1 MRMPRER
8 VPLFKIKVAYEGKDE
23 VYDDP
28 QSTAPIINP
37 KNILV
42 IFDDKDLI
50 EPLKNSLRALS
61 VESKSLKTLS
71 PTITDLP
78 SASLKD
84 LL

>member
-28 QSTAPIINP
+28 QFTAPIINP

-50 EPLKNSLRALS
+50 EPLK
-61 VESKSLKTLS
+61 
-71 PTITDLP
+71 
-78 SASLKD
+78 
-84 LL
+84 